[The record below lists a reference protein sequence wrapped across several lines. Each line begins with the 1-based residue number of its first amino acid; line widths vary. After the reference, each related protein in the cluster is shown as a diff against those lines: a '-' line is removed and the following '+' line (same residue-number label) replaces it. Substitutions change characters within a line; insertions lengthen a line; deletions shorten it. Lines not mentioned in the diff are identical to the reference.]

1 MDWLYSIILGIVEGL
16 TEFLPVSSTGH
27 LIVAGDLLYGAQQTP
42 TQKAMLNTFEV
53 VIQGGAI
60 LAVVVYYWREL
71 AQQARDIGRDKGVQ
85 RLWLGILVA
94 CIPAVILG
102 AAFGSKIK
110 AALFNPTVVAWAL
123 IVGGVLMYFIEM
135 RPRPAVTH
143 KLETI
148 TLRQAL
154 TVGVVQVLALLWPG
168 FSRSAS
174 SILGGMLV
182 GLDRPTATKFSFY
195 LGIPVLG
202 GATLLDFIKHR
213 SDLGTAGLTN
223 VGIGFAVS
231 FIVAYFVI
239 GWLLRFVSTHNFK
252 GFAVYRIIVG
262 IVILALI
269 ASGVIQNVNR
279 A

>member
-27 LIVAGDLLYGAQQTP
+27 LIVAGDLLRVP
-42 TQKAMLNTFEV
+42 WQKSTLDTFEV

-60 LAVVVYYWREL
+60 LAVVVYYWRDL
-71 AQQARDIGRDKGVQ
+71 VQQASTVNRDQGVQ
-85 RLWLGILVA
+85 RLWLGIVVA

-102 AAFGSKIK
+102 ALFGSKIK
-110 AALFNPTVVAWAL
+110 ALLFTPTVVAWAL
-123 IVGGVLMYFIEM
+123 IVGGVLMYLIEL
-135 RPRPAVTH
+135 RPRPATTH
-143 KLETI
+143 KLESI
-148 TLRQAL
+148 NLRQAI
-154 TVGVVQVLALLWPG
+154 TVGVVQCLALLWPG

-174 SILGGMLV
+174 SILGGMLT

-202 GATLLDFIKHR
+202 GATLLDFVKHR
-213 SDLGTAGLTN
+213 SELGAAGLTN
-223 VGIGFAVS
+223 VGIGFVVS

-239 GWLLRFVSTHNFK
+239 GWLLRFVSTHDFK
-252 GFAVYRIIVG
+252 GFAVYRIIIG
-262 IVILALI
+262 IIILVLI
-269 ASGVIQNVNR
+269 ATGVIHNVNR

>member
-1 MDWLYSIILGIVEGL
+1 MDVVYSILLGIVEGL

-27 LIVAGDLLYGAQQTP
+27 LIVAGDLLRVP
-42 TQKAMLNTFEV
+42 WSKDVLSTFEV

-60 LAVVVYYWREL
+60 LAVVVYYWNDFVRQ
-71 AQQARDIGRDKGVQ
+71 AQTFRSDPNVKN
-85 RLWLGILVA
+85 LWLGVIVA

-102 AAFGSKIK
+102 ALFGSKIK
-110 AALFNPTVVAWAL
+110 AALFTPTVVAWAL
-123 IVGGVLMYFIEM
+123 IVGGILMYLIEM
-135 RPRPAVTH
+135 RPRQASTH
-143 KLETI
+143 NIEKLSG
-148 TLRQAL
+148 RQAL
-154 TVGVVQVLALLWPG
+154 LIGLAQCLALVWPG

-174 SILGGMLV
+174 SILGGMLM

-213 SDLGTAGLTN
+213 HELAGAGMVN
-223 VGIGFAVS
+223 IAIGFVTS

-239 GWLLRFVSTHNFK
+239 GWLLRFVSSHDFK
-252 GFAVYRIIVG
+252 GFAIYRVVVG
-262 IVILALI
+262 IVILVLLAMGLI
-269 ASGVIQNVNR
+269 NPSNR

>member
-1 MDWLYSIILGIVEGL
+1 MDWLYSVILGIVEGL

-27 LIVAGDLLYGAQQTP
+27 LIVAGDLLRVP
-42 TQKAMLNTFEV
+42 WQKNVLDTFEV

-60 LAVVVYYWREL
+60 LAVVVYYWRDL
-71 AQQARDIGRDKGVQ
+71 VRQASTINKDAGVQ
-85 RLWLGILVA
+85 RLWLGIVVA

-102 AAFGSKIK
+102 ALFGSKIK
-110 AALFNPTVVAWAL
+110 ALLFTPTVVAWAL

-135 RPRPAVTH
+135 RPRPATTH
-143 KLETI
+143 KLESI
-148 TLRQAL
+148 SLPQAI
-154 TVGVVQVLALLWPG
+154 TVGVVQCLALLWPG

-174 SILGGMLV
+174 SILGGMLT

-202 GATLLDFIKHR
+202 GATLLDFVKHKD
-213 SDLGTAGLTN
+213 DLGAAGLTN
-223 VGIGFAVS
+223 VGIGFVVS

-239 GWLLRFVSTHNFK
+239 GWLLRFVSTHDFK
-252 GFAVYRIIVG
+252 GFAVYRIIIG
-262 IVILALI
+262 VIILVLI
-269 ASGVIQNVNR
+269 YSGVINNLNR

>member
-27 LIVAGDLLYGAQQTP
+27 LIVAGDLLKVPWPKST
-42 TQKAMLNTFEV
+42 LSTFEV

-60 LAVVVYYWREL
+60 LAVVVYYWRDL
-71 AQQARDIGRDKGVQ
+71 VRQAGDIGRDKGTQ
-85 RLWLGILVA
+85 RMWLGILVA

-102 AAFGSKIK
+102 ALFGSKIK
-110 AALFNPTVVAWAL
+110 AALFNPSVVAWAL
-123 IVGGVLMYFIEM
+123 IVGGVLMYLIEL
-135 RPRPAVTH
+135 RPRAVTTRQ
-143 KLETI
+143 LEEI
-148 TLRQAL
+148 SLPQAI
-154 TVGVVQVLALLWPG
+154 TVGVVQCIALLWPG

-174 SILGGMLV
+174 SILGGMLT

-202 GATLLDFIKHR
+202 GATLLDFVKHR
-213 SDLGTAGLTN
+213 NDLGTAGLTN
-223 VGIGFAVS
+223 VGIGFVVS

-239 GWLLRFVSTHNFK
+239 GWLLRFVSTHDFK
-252 GFAVYRIIVG
+252 GFAIYRVIIG
-262 IVILALI
+262 TVILVLI
-269 ASGVIQNVNR
+269 STGVISDINR

>member
-27 LIVAGDLLYGAQQTP
+27 LIVAGDLLRVPWPKT
-42 TQKAMLNTFEV
+42 TLDTFEV

-71 AQQARDIGRDKGVQ
+71 SQQARDIGRDQGVQ
-85 RLWLGILVA
+85 RLWLGIVVA

-102 AAFGSKIK
+102 ALFGSKIK
-110 AALFNPTVVAWAL
+110 AALFTPSVVAYAL
-123 IVGGVLMYFIEM
+123 IVGGVLMYLIEL
-135 RPRPAVTH
+135 RPRPETTH
-143 KLETI
+143 KLESI
-148 TLRQAL
+148 SLRQAVV
-154 TVGVVQVLALLWPG
+154 VGVVQCLALIWPG

-213 SDLGTAGLTN
+213 DDLGTAGLTN
-223 VGIGFAVS
+223 VAIGFAVS

-252 GFAVYRIIVG
+252 GFAIYRIIVG
-262 IVILALI
+262 IIILALI
-269 ASGVIQNVNR
+269 STGVIHNVNR

>member
-27 LIVAGDLLYGAQQTP
+27 LIVAGDLLRVP
-42 TQKAMLNTFEV
+42 WQKTTLDTFEV

-60 LAVVVYYWREL
+60 LAVVVYYWRDL
-71 AQQARDIGRDKGVQ
+71 VQQARTVTRDQGVQ

-102 AAFGSKIK
+102 ALFGSKIK
-110 AALFNPTVVAWAL
+110 ALLFTPTVVAWAL
-123 IVGGVLMYFIEM
+123 IVGGVLMYLIEL
-135 RPRPAVTH
+135 RPRPATTH
-143 KLETI
+143 KLESI
-148 TLRQAL
+148 SLRQAI
-154 TVGVVQVLALLWPG
+154 TVGVVQCLALLWPG

-174 SILGGMLV
+174 SILGGMLT

-202 GATLLDFIKHR
+202 GATLLDFVKHR
-213 SDLGTAGLTN
+213 DDLGTAGLTN
-223 VGIGFAVS
+223 VGIGFVVS

-239 GWLLRFVSTHNFK
+239 GWLLRFVSTHDFK

-262 IVILALI
+262 ILILVLI
-269 ASGVIQNVNR
+269 ATGIIHNVNR

>member
-27 LIVAGDLLYGAQQTP
+27 LIVAGDLLRVPWPKT
-42 TQKAMLNTFEV
+42 TLDTFEV

-60 LAVVVYYWREL
+60 LAVVVYYWRDL
-71 AQQARDIGRDKGVQ
+71 VQQARTINKDAGVQ
-85 RLWLGILVA
+85 RLWLGIVVA

-102 AAFGSKIK
+102 VLFGNKIK
-110 AALFNPTVVAWAL
+110 ALLFTPTVVAWAL
-123 IVGGVLMYFIEM
+123 IVGGVLMYLIEL
-135 RPRPAVTH
+135 RPRPATTH
-143 KLETI
+143 KLESI
-148 TLRQAL
+148 NLRQAIII
-154 TVGVVQVLALLWPG
+154 GAAQCLALLWPG

-174 SILGGMLV
+174 SILGGMLT

-202 GATLLDFIKHR
+202 GATLLDFVKHR
-213 SDLGTAGLTN
+213 HDLGSAGVTN
-223 VGIGFAVS
+223 VGIGFVVS

-239 GWLLRFVSTHNFK
+239 GWLLRFISTHNFK
-252 GFAVYRIIVG
+252 GFAVYRIIAG
-262 IVILALI
+262 IVILGLI
-269 ASGVIQNVNR
+269 ASGVIHNVNR

>member
-27 LIVAGDLLYGAQQTP
+27 LIVAGDLLKVP
-42 TQKAMLNTFEV
+42 WPKSSLSTFEV

-60 LAVVVYYWREL
+60 LAVVVYYWRDL
-71 AQQARDIGRDKGVQ
+71 VRQAQDISFDKGVQ
-85 RLWLGILVA
+85 RMWLGILVA

-102 AAFGSKIK
+102 ALFGSKIK
-110 AALFNPTVVAWAL
+110 AALFNPSVVAWAL
-123 IVGGVLMYFIEM
+123 IVGGVLMYLIEL
-135 RPRPAVTH
+135 RPRAVSTR
-143 KLETI
+143 KLEEI
-148 TLRQAL
+148 SLPQAI
-154 TVGVVQVLALLWPG
+154 TVGVVQCIALLWPG

-174 SILGGMLV
+174 SILGGMLT

-202 GATLLDFIKHR
+202 GATLLDFVKHR
-213 SDLGTAGLTN
+213 SDLGTAGLIN
-223 VGIGFAVS
+223 VGIGFVTS

-239 GWLLRFVSTHNFK
+239 GWLLRFVSTHDFK
-252 GFAVYRIIVG
+252 GFAIYRVIIG
-262 IVILALI
+262 AVILVLI
-269 ASGVIQNVNR
+269 STGVISNINR

>member
-1 MDWLYSIILGIVEGL
+1 MDWLYSVILGIVEGL

-27 LIVAGDLLYGAQQTP
+27 LIVAGDLLRVPWEKNT
-42 TQKAMLNTFEV
+42 LDTFEV

-60 LAVVVYYWREL
+60 LAVVVYYWRDL
-71 AQQARDIGRDKGVQ
+71 VSQARSIGHDKGVQ
-85 RLWLGILVA
+85 RLWLGIVVA

-102 AAFGSKIK
+102 VLFGSQIK
-110 AALFNPTVVAWAL
+110 AALFTPTVVAWAL
-123 IVGGVLMYFIEM
+123 IVGGVLMYLIEL
-135 RPRPAVTH
+135 RPRQAVTH
-143 KLETI
+143 QLEAI
-148 TLRQAL
+148 SLRQAI

-174 SILGGMLV
+174 SILGGMLT

-202 GATLLDFIKHR
+202 GATLLDFVKHR
-213 SDLGTAGLTN
+213 NDLGTAGLTN
-223 VGIGFAVS
+223 VGIGFVVS

-239 GWLLRFVSTHNFK
+239 GWLLRFVSTHDFK
-252 GFAVYRIIVG
+252 GFAVYRIVIG

-269 ASGVIQNVNR
+269 YTGVISNLNR

>member
-27 LIVAGDLLYGAQQTP
+27 LIVAGDLLRVP
-42 TQKAMLNTFEV
+42 WQKSTLDTFEV

-60 LAVVVYYWREL
+60 LAVVVYYWRDL
-71 AQQARDIGRDKGVQ
+71 VQQASTVNRDQGVQ
-85 RLWLGILVA
+85 RLWLGIVVA

-102 AAFGSKIK
+102 ALFGSKIK
-110 AALFNPTVVAWAL
+110 ALLFTPTVVAWAL
-123 IVGGVLMYFIEM
+123 IVGGVLMYLIEL
-135 RPRPAVTH
+135 RPRPATTH
-143 KLETI
+143 KLESI
-148 TLRQAL
+148 NLRQAI
-154 TVGVVQVLALLWPG
+154 TVGVVQCLALLWPG

-174 SILGGMLV
+174 SILGGMLT

-202 GATLLDFIKHR
+202 GATLLDFVKHR
-213 SDLGTAGLTN
+213 SELGAAGLAN
-223 VGIGFAVS
+223 VGIGFVVS

-239 GWLLRFVSTHNFK
+239 GWLLRFVSTHDFK
-252 GFAVYRIIVG
+252 GFAVYRIIIG
-262 IVILALI
+262 IVILVLI
-269 ASGVIQNVNR
+269 ATGVIHNVNR

>member
-27 LIVAGDLLYGAQQTP
+27 LIVAGDLLRVPWPKT
-42 TQKAMLNTFEV
+42 TLDTFEV

-71 AQQARDIGRDKGVQ
+71 AQQARDIGRDQGVQ
-85 RLWLGILVA
+85 RLWLGIVVA

-102 AAFGSKIK
+102 ALFGSKIK
-110 AALFNPTVVAWAL
+110 AALFNPSVVAWAL
-123 IVGGVLMYFIEM
+123 IVGGVLMYLIEL

-143 KLETI
+143 KLETV

-202 GATLLDFIKHR
+202 GATLLDFVKHR
-213 SDLGTAGLTN
+213 HDLGTAGLTN
-223 VGIGFAVS
+223 VGIGFVVS

-262 IVILALI
+262 ILILGLI